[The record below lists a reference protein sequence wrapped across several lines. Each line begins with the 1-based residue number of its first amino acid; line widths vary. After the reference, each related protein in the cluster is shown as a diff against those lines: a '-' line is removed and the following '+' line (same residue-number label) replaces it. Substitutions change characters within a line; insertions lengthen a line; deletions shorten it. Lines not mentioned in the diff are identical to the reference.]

1 MKNTFKRTLVML
13 LALTM
18 IFTSIPIFAVSAK
31 ATYNVGD
38 IIELGSYPQSEVT
51 DKTLRNKLSA
61 LAGSVNNWLSFNY
74 YIKGNKSN
82 FMKYKDVEYNNS
94 KYRGVYFTSYRPDFT
109 TEANGWVQQSNG
121 YNILTIYWFRYEPL
135 LWQILS
141 YDYTTDTA
149 VMLSKSVIDSQEYYH
164 NYQTRTISGKTV
176 YPNNYEN
183 SDIRKWLNN
192 SFYNIAFT
200 STEKQSI
207 VATSLDNSAYI
218 GESYSLEDGINYYEM
233 PTGSTEYNSNSTT
246 DNIWLLSYDEA
257 VKFNDNISD
266 ENAETTKYAKVQG
279 LYAQYG
285 SSWRLRTAGCYYDY
299 ACIAYSDYVSP
310 FNTNADGV
318 VYDSKIGIRPA
329 LTLKLDNALNIVKE
343 ENGYILTAPGVTG
356 EEIITA
362 IDSNAKIYEDNKE
375 VKFDKNTKISTGMKL
390 VTLSGGKI
398 TSSKDIA
405 VLGDIDSDGEISVS
419 DARLALRAAV
429 KLDKLTGVYEIA
441 AKVGNDKISVSEAR
455 TILRAAVKLE
465 NPKYWLK

>member
-1 MKNTFKRTLVML
+1 MKNTFKRILVML

-18 IFTSIPIFAVSAK
+18 IFTSIPIFVASAK

-51 DKTLRNKLSA
+51 DKPLKNKLSA

-94 KYRGVYFTSYRPDFT
+94 KYRGIYFTYYRPDFT

-121 YNILTIYWFRYEPL
+121 YNILTIYWFKYEPL

-149 VMLSKSVIDSQEYYH
+149 VILSKTVIDSQEYYH
-164 NYQTRTISGKTV
+164 NYQTRTINGKTV
-176 YPNNYEN
+176 YSNNYEN

-218 GESYSLEDGINYYEM
+218 GDSPEDDIYFEM
-233 PTGSTEYNSNSTT
+233 PTGSSEYNSNSTT
-246 DNIWLLSYDEA
+246 DKIWLLSYDEA
-257 VKFNDNISD
+257 VKFKDNTSD
-266 ENAETTKYAKVQG
+266 GETETTKYAKVQG
-279 LYAQYG
+279 LYG

-299 ACIAYSDYVSP
+299 ACIAYSNHVSP

-329 LTLKLDNALNIVKE
+329 LTLKIDNAPNIVKE
-343 ENGYILTAPGVTG
+343 QNGYILTAPGVTG
-356 EEIITA
+356 EEIIA
-362 IDSNAKIYEDNKE
+362 VID
-375 VKFDKNTKISTGMKL
+375 
-390 VTLSGGKI
+390 
-398 TSSKDIA
+398 
-405 VLGDIDSDGEISVS
+405 
-419 DARLALRAAV
+419 
-429 KLDKLTGVYEIA
+429 
-441 AKVGNDKISVSEAR
+441 
-455 TILRAAVKLE
+455 
-465 NPKYWLK
+465 